1 MIQRLLLDGIDTEA
15 AGAAVGVE
23 LHRTRFDAADETQ
36 SALSFVHAA
45 FARANVA
52 LDPSV
57 LQCMPM
63 GRWPRLS
70 GVVFH
75 RCRDRRIH
83 RMRSIIMRPSRPGG
97 NAVSTKVRAPAVAGL
112 FYPGDA
118 TELRDVVS
126 EYLSQAP
133 TAAGPTPKALI
144 VPHAGYIYSGVI
156 AAAAYSQ
163 VVHLRR
169 QIRRIVLIGPSHRV
183 HLRGMAVPAAE
194 VFQTPLGMVPVDR
207 DLKGRLLEHEQVI
220 ESDAPHASEH
230 SLEVQLPFLQ
240 TMFDDFTLLP
250 VALGSASP
258 PAVAAALADVWGD
271 EETLLLI
278 SSDLSHYLPY
288 EEACSVDAET
298 STVILRNDAT
308 LTGEQACGCVGI
320 NGLTFLAR
328 QRSARIEEIARCN
341 SGDTAGDRT
350 RVVGYGAFALHES
363 AR

>member
-1 MIQRLLLDGIDTEA
+1 
-15 AGAAVGVE
+15 
-23 LHRTRFDAADETQ
+23 
-36 SALSFVHAA
+36 
-45 FARANVA
+45 
-52 LDPSV
+52 
-57 LQCMPM
+57 
-63 GRWPRLS
+63 
-70 GVVFH
+70 
-75 RCRDRRIH
+75 
-83 RMRSIIMRPSRPGG
+83 MRPSSQGG
-97 NAVSTKVRAPAVAGL
+97 NAVSTKIRAPAVAGL

-118 TELRDVVS
+118 TELREVVS

-133 TAAGPTPKALI
+133 TTAGPIPKALI
-144 VPHAGYIYSGVI
+144 VPHAGYVYSGVI

-163 VVHLRR
+163 LVHLRR
-169 QIRRIVLIGPSHRV
+169 QIRRIVLLGPSHRV
-183 HLRGMAVPAAE
+183 YLRGMAVPAAE
-194 VFQTPLGMVPVDR
+194 VFQTPLGRVPVDR
-207 DLKGRLLEHEQVI
+207 VLKSRLLEHEQVI

-240 TMFDDFTLLP
+240 VMFDDFTLLP
-250 VALGSASP
+250 VALGAVSP

-271 EETLLLI
+271 EETLVLV

-288 EEACSVDAET
+288 DEARAVDAET
-298 STVILRNDAT
+298 SAAILRNEAT
-308 LTGEQACGCVGI
+308 LTGEQACGCIGI